1 MFLDDADT
9 AGVDRAIRCLERS
22 IDFGSVII
30 EFTKQAFPLEVNYFI
45 TVDFFHFDSM
55 QKRYF

>member
-1 MFLDDADT
+1 MFFDDDDT

-30 EFTKQAFPLEVNYFI
+30 EFTGSRNKLCP
-45 TVDFFHFDSM
+45 S
-55 QKRYF
+55 K